1 MTDRQDF
8 SDEELTAYL
17 DGETEHAPVQRIE
30 RALDRDHSLKE
41 RLEALS
47 VDKTRLKTGFDAL
60 LDAAP
65 DAPTLTAP
73 EHQDAPKSP
82 MAWRST
88 AATALICLM
97 VGSGAGYMFAPQ
109 PDTGWHSFVAAYQ
122 ALYVNAT
129 LSPIERSEP
138 VALAEL
144 ERVSQALGK
153 DLELAAFQQHDQ
165 LDYKRAQVLGFKGR
179 PLVQL
184 AFLSKVGAPIALCI
198 IKADG
203 GSAEIVTSTMQ
214 GMHTAA
220 WAKGGYK
227 YLLIGG
233 TDAGLIENAA
243 KHFAA
248 KL

>member
-1 MTDRQDF
+1 MTDRHDF

-17 DGETEHAPVQRIE
+17 DGESEHAPVQRIE
-30 RALDRDHSLKE
+30 HALDRDHSLKE

-47 VDKTRLKTGFDAL
+47 VDKTQLRSGFDEL
-60 LDAAP
+60 LEAAP
-65 DAPTLTAP
+65 EAPVLSIP
-73 EHQDAPKSP
+73 EHREAPKP
-82 MAWRST
+82 AMAWRSI

-97 VGSGAGYMFAPQ
+97 VGSGAGYLLAPQ
-109 PDTGWHSFVAAYQ
+109 PDKGWHSFVAAYQ

-129 LSPIERSEP
+129 LAPIERPEP
-138 VALAEL
+138 IAMAEL

-165 LDYKRAQVLGFKGR
+165 LDYKRAQVLGFNGR

-203 GSAEIVTSTMQ
+203 GTTDIKTSTMQ
-214 GMHTAA
+214 GMRTAA
-220 WAKGGYK
+220 WAKDGYK

-248 KL
+248 RL

>member
-17 DGETEHAPVQRIE
+17 DGEAGHAPVQRIE
-30 RALDRDHSLKE
+30 RALDRDASLQE
-41 RLEALS
+41 RLKALA
-47 VDKTRLKTGFDAL
+47 VDKLQLKTGFDELLEAAPEAPAL
-60 LDAAP
+60 SIPAHHDAAKP
-65 DAPTLTAP
+65 
-73 EHQDAPKSP
+73 S
-82 MAWRST
+82 MAWRSI

-97 VGSGAGYMFAPQ
+97 VGSGAGYLFAPQ
-109 PDTGWHSFVAAYQ
+109 PDKGWASFVASYQ

-129 LSPIERSEP
+129 LAAIERPEP
-138 VALAEL
+138 VAAAEL

-153 DLELAAFQQHDQ
+153 DLELAAFQQQDQ
-165 LDYKRAQVLGFKGR
+165 LDYKRAQVLGFNGR

-203 GSAEIVTSTMQ
+203 GTTEITTSTMQ
-214 GMHTAA
+214 GMRTAA
-220 WAKGGYK
+220 WAKDGYK

-248 KL
+248 RL

>member
-1 MTDRQDF
+1 MTDRHEF

-17 DGETEHAPVQRIE
+17 DGETEHAPVQMIE
-30 RALDRDHSLKE
+30 RALDGDSTLKE
-41 RLEALS
+41 RLAALA
-47 VDKTRLKTGFDAL
+47 VDKTQLRTGFDAL
-60 LDAAP
+60 LEAAP
-65 DAPTLTAP
+65 EAPALPAP
-73 EHQDAPKSP
+73 ERQETPKSV
-82 MAWRST
+82 MGWRSL

-97 VGSGAGYMFAPQ
+97 VGSGAGYLFAPKL
-109 PDTGWHSFVAAYQ
+109 DNDWHGFVAAYQ

-138 VALAEL
+138 VAVAEL

-153 DLELAAFQQHDQ
+153 ELELAAFRQHDQ
-165 LDYKRAQVLGFKGR
+165 LDYKRAQVLGFNGQ

-203 GSAEIVTSTMQ
+203 GSAEITTSTMH
-214 GMHTAA
+214 GMRTAA
-220 WAKGGYK
+220 WAKGGYQ

-243 KHFAA
+243 RHFAA
-248 KL
+248 RL